1 MTENDVIPDHINI
14 SLPQIDKEYQQIL
27 YVKRGGVL
35 RYDSMDTVMILVDSG
50 KVSKDVH
57 ERELYM
63 VVDIDGKLL
72 YYSMGNII
80 DDLYGEGA
88 LHLADIDGDGCCE
101 IFFESIVSGNM
112 WNDTMIFKVTENQII
127 LMKDFEPFFQD
138 VKFIIS
144 DVGDIILCG
153 SDWNYNL
160 GGFSEYIPE
169 LSNVT
174 EPYLLYSLSVGQPFG
189 LKPIDIDNDG
199 IFEISFSFDVLF
211 DNNSLLTTLDIICKY
226 DTTTNE
232 FVTLSLQLIIKK
244 KAPFFASSS
253 HVSDP
258 RHFAHR
264 PSDTLNTYLSPR

>member
-88 LHLADIDGDGCCE
+88 LHLADIDGD
-101 IFFESIVSGNM
+101 
-112 WNDTMIFKVTENQII
+112 
-127 LMKDFEPFFQD
+127 
-138 VKFIIS
+138 
-144 DVGDIILCG
+144 
-153 SDWNYNL
+153 
-160 GGFSEYIPE
+160 
-169 LSNVT
+169 
-174 EPYLLYSLSVGQPFG
+174 
-189 LKPIDIDNDG
+189 
-199 IFEISFSFDVLF
+199 
-211 DNNSLLTTLDIICKY
+211 
-226 DTTTNE
+226 
-232 FVTLSLQLIIKK
+232 
-244 KAPFFASSS
+244 
-253 HVSDP
+253 
-258 RHFAHR
+258 
-264 PSDTLNTYLSPR
+264 

>member
-1 MTENDVIPDHINI
+1 
-14 SLPQIDKEYQQIL
+14 
-27 YVKRGGVL
+27 
-35 RYDSMDTVMILVDSG
+35 
-50 KVSKDVH
+50 
-57 ERELYM
+57 
-63 VVDIDGKLL
+63 
-72 YYSMGNII
+72 
-80 DDLYGEGA
+80 
-88 LHLADIDGDGCCE
+88 
-101 IFFESIVSGNM
+101 
-112 WNDTMIFKVTENQII
+112 MIFKVTENRII

-232 FVTLSLQLIIKK
+232 FVVVRC
-244 KAPFFASSS
+244 S
-253 HVSDP
+253 HVQS
-258 RHFAHR
+258 
-264 PSDTLNTYLSPR
+264 SM